1 MSSCRRKKSVT
12 PNSSIRENRSLKSGY
27 SKSSFCSQR
36 PGSVVKQQQ
45 TVDTDYRS
53 NDGSRVHIIMCLSVS
68 IHTLVFCWVDFS
80 SVGRVMRAIKN
91 GSIRKSHSTA
101 LRGWLHFCI
110 LIILYYF
117 TKIWAIN
124 ESNKRSFLGHL
135 GAMQVVQAF

>member
-27 SKSSFCSQR
+27 IQSQVFVHNDLQ
-36 PGSVVKQQQ
+36 SVKQQQ
-45 TVDTDYRS
+45 TVYTDYRS

-110 LIILYYF
+110 LFILYYF
-117 TKIWAIN
+117 KKIFGLSIKFIDCPYFC
-124 ESNKRSFLGHL
+124 EIIFIE
-135 GAMQVVQAF
+135 

>member
-36 PGSVVKQQQ
+36 PASVVKQQQ
-45 TVDTDYRS
+45 TVYTDYRS

-101 LRGWLHFCI
+101 LRGWLHFWYYSFCI
-110 LIILYYF
+110 ISQKYGQS
-117 TKIWAIN
+117 IN
-124 ESNKRSFLGHL
+124 QINGLS
-135 GAMQVVQAF
+135 

>member
-36 PGSVVKQQQ
+36 PASVKQQQ
-45 TVDTDYRS
+45 TVYTDYRS

-101 LRGWLHFCI
+101 LRGWLHFWYYSFF
-110 LIILYYF
+110 YYF

-124 ESNKRSFLGHL
+124 KSNKRPFLGHL